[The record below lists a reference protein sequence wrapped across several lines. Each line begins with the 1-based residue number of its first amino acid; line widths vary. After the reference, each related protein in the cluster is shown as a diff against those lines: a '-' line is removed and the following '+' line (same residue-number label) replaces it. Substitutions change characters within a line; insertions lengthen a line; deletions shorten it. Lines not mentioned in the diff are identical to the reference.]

1 MNLDLEEVDRF
12 FTNVNLE
19 GRHFAMSPANNS
31 DREEALEKG
40 IEAAEDLVAT
50 AIGNLLKSQG
60 LKPQDIS
67 MVVESSLL
75 PATPSIFARVMNKFD
90 FHGDIKRLSLY
101 GVGCMNGVHCLST
114 IKDYL
119 DGHPNE
125 AVILVSVELASVLWQ
140 GSIQKDLNHFLAHYS
155 EDPQQYDSSIKM
167 TLVTAALFGDGAVA
181 LLAVGHKHPLYKSK
195 RTYQPQI
202 VDSRSNI
209 VPDTSSLI
217 GVDIMLNNSS
227 FRAIVKPE
235 VPDLLPDAIAE
246 TIKPLL
252 ERNNLALEDISHW
265 ILHPGGPKIMRA
277 IEEKFK
283 LPQQALSLSWLTL
296 AEKGNLSSAHVL
308 YILERLCM
316 SASPPLQDEFGLMI
330 AMGPGLSQEAIL
342 LKF

>member
-1 MNLDLEEVDRF
+1 
-12 FTNVNLE
+12 
-19 GRHFAMSPANNS
+19 
-31 DREEALEKG
+31 
-40 IEAAEDLVAT
+40 
-50 AIGNLLKSQG
+50 
-60 LKPQDIS
+60 
-67 MVVESSLL
+67 
-75 PATPSIFARVMNKFD
+75 
-90 FHGDIKRLSLY
+90 
-101 GVGCMNGVHCLST
+101 
-114 IKDYL
+114 
-119 DGHPNE
+119 
-125 AVILVSVELASVLWQ
+125 
-140 GSIQKDLNHFLAHYS
+140 
-155 EDPQQYDSSIKM
+155 M

-195 RTYQPQI
+195 RTCQPQI

-209 VPDTSSLI
+209 VPHTSSLI

-235 VPDLLPDAIAE
+235 VPDLLPSAIAE

-277 IEEKFK
+277 IEERFE
-283 LPQQALSLSWLTL
+283 LNPDALSLSWLTL

-308 YILERLCM
+308 YILEQLCL
-316 SASPPLQDEFGLMI
+316 SASPPVQDEFGLMI